1 MYSWKMVK
9 KIKHIIKGWYY
20 RFRGIN
26 FELMEQR
33 MKQCRECSEILYL
46 TKNVT
51 ECKSCGCFLSAKT
64 RVEDEKCP
72 LNK

>member
-1 MYSWKMVK
+1 MVK
-9 KIKHIIKGWYY
+9 KIENIIKGWYY
-20 RFRGIN
+20 KFRGIN
-26 FELMEQR
+26 FELMDQR

-51 ECKSCGCFLSAKT
+51 ECNVCGCILSAKA

-72 LNK
+72 LNKW